1 VDFNGLED
9 READLGS
16 KPEVNVL
23 LLYEDAE
30 TGLRAKLSLA
40 VVQKRGL
47 LETGFRTKL
56 WRRDLLRAE
65 WLCEQAAKEA
75 AAADVIIVSM
85 HGEADLPGEVT
96 DWLARWLE
104 HKTDRPCALGV
115 LLDGSAAQR
124 PASPITR
131 YLQGVAEAAGADLLW
146 GFCETNDARGN
157 ARKETAFG
165 ELNEGLSRGRTDS
178 RGEDRFAHWGINE

>member
-1 VDFNGLED
+1 M
-9 READLGS
+9 
-16 KPEVNVL
+16 

-40 VVQKRGL
+40 VVQKDRS

-65 WLCEQAAKEA
+65 WLREQAAKEA

-85 HGEADLPGEVT
+85 HGEQDLPGEVM
-96 DWLARWLE
+96 DWLTRWLE

-115 LLDGSAAQR
+115 LLDGSPSQR
-124 PASPITR
+124 QASPITT
-131 YLQGVAEAAGADLLW
+131 YLQGVAAAAGADLLW
-146 GFCETNDARGN
+146 GFCESTGTGQD
-157 ARKETAFG
+157 ARKETTLG
-165 ELNEGLSRGRTDS
+165 QLNQGLSNGHTDS
-178 RGEDRFAHWGINE
+178 RSEDRFAHWGLND

>member
-1 VDFNGLED
+1 
-9 READLGS
+9 
-16 KPEVNVL
+16 
-23 LLYEDAE
+23 
-30 TGLRAKLSLA
+30 
-40 VVQKRGL
+40 

-65 WLCEQAAKEA
+65 WLREQAAKEA

-85 HGEADLPGEVT
+85 HGEEKDLPGEVT
-96 DWLARWLE
+96 DWLTRWMG

-131 YLQGVAEAAGADLLW
+131 YLQGVAQAAGADLLW
-146 GFCETNDARGN
+146 GFCETTGSGRDT
-157 ARKETAFG
+157 RKETALRA
-165 ELNEGLSRGRTDS
+165 LNEGLPTNRRDS

>member
-1 VDFNGLED
+1 MEVRDE
-9 READLGS
+9 DLGS
-16 KPEVNVL
+16 KAEVNVM

-40 VVQKRGL
+40 VVQKEGL

-65 WLCEQAAKEA
+65 WLREQAAKEA
-75 AAADVIIVSM
+75 AAADVIIMSM
-85 HGEADLPGEVT
+85 HGEQDLPGEVT
-96 DWLARWLE
+96 DWLTRWIE

-115 LLDGSAAQR
+115 LLDGSASQR
-124 PASPITR
+124 HANPITR

-146 GFCETNDARGN
+146 GFCQNTGSG
-157 ARKETAFG
+157 RKA
-165 ELNEGLSRGRTDS
+165 
-178 RGEDRFAHWGINE
+178 

>member
-1 VDFNGLED
+1 MDFSRLEAGD
-9 READLGS
+9 PDLGS
-16 KPEVNVL
+16 KPVVNVM

-65 WLCEQAAKEA
+65 WLREQAAKEA

-85 HGEADLPGEVT
+85 HGEEQDLPGEVT
-96 DWLARWLE
+96 DWLTRWMG

-115 LLDGSAAQR
+115 LLDGSAAKR

-131 YLQGVAEAAGADLLW
+131 YLQGVAQAAGADLLW
-146 GFCETNDARGN
+146 GFCETTGRGFERRS
-157 ARKETAFG
+157 A
-165 ELNEGLSRGRTDS
+165 NESP
-178 RGEDRFAHWGINE
+178 